1 MIVYRTKAFPSGEG
15 GPAQAGS
22 DEAGMHPDQYALKE
36 PRTEKGKLDNGFP
49 VYYGWHKPS
58 VRTNLIRPSVRAG
71 APSPKG
77 KAWALPRH
85 SNHPTINDHLQ
96 YQFHSPNTTLFSPD
110 ILQTPSCCIR
120 QIVL

>member
-1 MIVYRTKAFPSGEG
+1 MIVYRNKAFPSGEG

-22 DEAGMHPDQYALKE
+22 DEAGMHPDQCALKE
-36 PRTEKGKLDNGFP
+36 PRTEKGKQDNGFT

-85 SNHPTINDHLQ
+85 SNHPTINDHLHDTF
-96 YQFHSPNTTLFSPD
+96 YHNGIVTLCFCGA
-110 ILQTPSCCIR
+110 IVRHIR
-120 QIVL
+120 FKI

>member
-1 MIVYRTKAFPSGEG
+1 MIVYRNKAFPSGEG

-36 PRTEKGKLDNGFP
+36 PRTEKGKQDNGFT